1 MTLSEGN
8 GIRGSGTSRIDIR
21 VVRDPIAFI
30 AQEHLRQR
38 SICAGLDVL
47 ARQDQPDLALTEA
60 ILRHTRDELPVHV
73 LDEEED
79 FFPLLR
85 RRAAPEDEIEKTL
98 SRLADDHARGEEL
111 AAQTVEVLEGLIAG
125 ASPLTETDSAIL
137 TSYAAHERL
146 HLIVE
151 NAIIL
156 PIARARLTKA
166 DRETLAKRMAAR
178 RGLSLDPED
187 PDA

>member
-8 GIRGSGTSRIDIR
+8 GIRGSGTSRVDIR

-47 ARQDQPDLALTEA
+47 ARQDQPDLAQAEA
-60 ILRHTRDELPVHV
+60 ILCHTRDELPVHV

-111 AAQTVEVLEGLIAG
+111 AMQAVKVLESLIDG
-125 ASPLTETDSAIL
+125 ATPLTEADAAVL
-137 TSYAAHERL
+137 TNYAAHERL

-156 PIARARLTKA
+156 PLARVRLNKS
-166 DRETLAKRMAAR
+166 DREKLASRMAAR